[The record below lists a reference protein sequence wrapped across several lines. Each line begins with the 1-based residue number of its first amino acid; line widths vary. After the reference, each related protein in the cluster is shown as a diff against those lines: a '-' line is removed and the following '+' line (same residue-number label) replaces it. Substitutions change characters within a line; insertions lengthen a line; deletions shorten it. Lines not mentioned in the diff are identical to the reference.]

1 MKKLL
6 LLLLIVPMISFGQNI
21 SKLEELNGF
30 RELKLGS
37 DIREYNFVEKANPQN
52 TSYYYT
58 RFGFKS
64 VEFKESIKDYRADGS
79 VNSDTKL
86 FVIKKGTP
94 NYQVMPAGDK
104 IEKVFINTFE
114 NKIFSIKIVVHH
126 IYASDNLL
134 LKSYRDVFGNPNF
147 IDGLIT
153 NFSEGVSK
161 SNRYTD
167 YWSGKNISLHILAL
181 NGSKNFLGTKRRF
194 YWVIYNDREI
204 TGILYDREKK
214 RESIKKQKLID
225 DF

>member
-6 LLLLIVPMISFGQNI
+6 LVLLFFPLVSFGQNI

-64 VEFKESIKDYRADGS
+64 VDFQERTRDYR
-79 VNSDTKL
+79 DTKL

-94 NYQVMPAGDK
+94 NYQFMPAGDK
-104 IEKVFINTFE
+104 IEKVFIDTFE

-126 IYASDNLL
+126 RGASDYFL
-134 LKSYRDVFGNPNF
+134 LKSYRDVFGKPNF

-161 SNRYTD
+161 SNSYTD
-167 YWSGKNISLHILAL
+167 YWSGKNISLTIMAI
-181 NGSKNFLGTKRRF
+181 NGSKNFSGTKRRF
-194 YWVIYNDREI
+194 YWVIYDELGEI
-204 TGILYDREKK
+204 NQILTERKKK

-225 DF
+225 NF